1 MSEIAQ
7 ELLKAGGSLAAALV
21 EEVAAHQA
29 EQARFLI
36 LRQSSGQKAIVLVAT
51 TDTSVDAV
59 LKFLDAQVEGGIV
72 VIQERCVVEMGIE
85 DAI

>member
-36 LRQSSGQKAIVLVAT
+36 LRQSWK
-51 TDTSVDAV
+51 SVV
-59 LKFLDAQVEGGIV
+59 
-72 VIQERCVVEMGIE
+72 
-85 DAI
+85 